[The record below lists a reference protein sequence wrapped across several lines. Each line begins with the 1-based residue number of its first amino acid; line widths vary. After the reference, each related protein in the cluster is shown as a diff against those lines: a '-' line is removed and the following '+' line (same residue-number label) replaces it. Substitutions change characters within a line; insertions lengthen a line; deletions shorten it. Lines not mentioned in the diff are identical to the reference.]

1 MFNLLKNVKVSQD
14 DNGPSIEFQSDGSQR
29 FTSIKIMNLQSEGE
43 GNENSYKQWEEI
55 GTWQIRLAEDE
66 SHAQSESTHSNKYSN
81 ASSSVDRFKI
91 FMYI

>member
-1 MFNLLKNVKVSQD
+1 MNVILYLFLGPTLFNLLKNVKVSQD

-55 GTWQIRLAEDE
+55 GTWQASPEGT
-66 SHAQSESTHSNKYSN
+66 ESTQGLGT
-81 ASSSVDRFKI
+81 
-91 FMYI
+91 